1 LGGLTW
7 GALDAAEIRVP
18 TEALILNKN
27 KALELK
33 DVEAVAHGGAGGVA
47 LAEAAKSYM
56 QSLRAAAERELA
68 ANPDRRVYG
77 LNTGFGSNFRDYVS
91 AERLRQLQRNL
102 IISHCAG
109 MGPPAPRAVV
119 RATMV
124 LRARSLAEGQS
135 VIRPIVVETLI
146 DLLNKDIVPAVP
158 AHGSVSASGD
168 LAPLSHIAAVLI
180 GEGAILLDAKG
191 QAAFGAESV
200 ETARYLRDAA
210 KHGLPVFTPLV
221 LEMKEGLALN
231 NGCQYSAAWAI
242 LAARRMRTLIE
253 TAALTTALGV
263 QAMVGMGRPFRADLH
278 ALRPHPGAREM
289 AGWIWD
295 LLDGYSF
302 QNASAD
308 DRVAFDGEIQ
318 DPYNLRCAPQVLGAC
333 LDLIK
338 RAEATL
344 ACEANSV
351 TDNPIDLNVSAGGY
365 RLDEITSGG
374 HFHGMPVAVDVYGL
388 LQAAGIMA
396 RLSNMRCVRY
406 VDARR
411 NKGLGPQVR
420 GEAPDVTESGLLIP
434 EYATAGLC
442 NEIWGLAMPSHL
454 MSMSTDSGQEDHVS
468 MAAGVAMRAYQAT
481 ERLAEVLA
489 IELAY
494 ASQALITRSLNDGLV
509 TRVLDTSLGGETPA
523 PSQAA
528 WGGRQRTIAFE
539 KTWRMSMSAEELAPS
554 RLTAPAIAVIR
565 QAFPP
570 VERDRELSRD
580 MMRLSAKVLSGEI
593 VGATGFGFG
602 RH

>member
-1 LGGLTW
+1 MAAGRSIVLNKGGELSLSDVVAAAAQTDVRVSLHS
-7 GALDAAEIRVP
+7 GAKAYMASLRQAAE
-18 TEALILNKN
+18 E
-27 KALELK
+27 
-33 DVEAVAHGGAGGVA
+33 
-47 LAEAAKSYM
+47 
-56 QSLRAAAERELA
+56 QLA
-68 ANPDRRVYG
+68 ADPSRRVYG

-91 AERLRQLQRNL
+91 PERLRQLQRNL
-102 IISHCAG
+102 IVSHCANLG
-109 MGPPAPRAVV
+109 APAPREIV
-119 RATMV
+119 RATML

-135 VIRPIVVETLI
+135 IIRPLVVEALLE
-146 DLLNKDIVPAVP
+146 LLNKDIVPAVP

-180 GEGAILLDAKG
+180 GEGAILLDARG
-191 QAAFGAESV
+191 RAAFGADTV
-200 ETARYLRDAA
+200 ETARYLREAPQHNLA
-210 KHGLPVFTPLV
+210 VFTPV
-221 LEMKEGLALN
+221 TLEMKEGLALN
-231 NGCQYSAAWAI
+231 NGCQYSAAWAL
-242 LAARRMRTLIE
+242 LATVRMRRLVE
-253 TAALTTALGV
+253 TATLTTALGV

-278 ALRPHPGAREM
+278 ALRPHPGALEI
-289 AGWIWD
+289 AAWIWD
-295 LLDGYSF
+295 LLDGYAF
-302 QNASAD
+302 RNASAD

-333 LDLIK
+333 LDLIT
-338 RAEATL
+338 RAEKTL
-344 ACEANSV
+344 VCEANSV
-351 TDNPIDLNVSAGGY
+351 TDNPIDLNTSSTSY

-374 HFHGMPVAVDVYGL
+374 HFHGMPLAIDAFGL

-420 GEAPDVTESGLLIP
+420 GEIPDVTESGLLIA

-468 MAAGVAMRAYQAT
+468 MAANVAMRAYEAA

-494 ASQALITRSLNDGLV
+494 ASQAMITRSRNDGLV
-509 TRVLDTSLGGETPA
+509 TRVLDQSLGGQTPP
-523 PSQAA
+523 PSQAN
-528 WGGRQRTIAFE
+528 WGARKRTIAFE
-539 KTWRMSMSAEELAPS
+539 KTWRMSMSAAELAPS
-554 RLTAPAIAVIR
+554 TLTAPAIAAIR

-580 MMRLSAKVLSGEI
+580 LTVLAAKVLSGEI
-593 VGATGFGFG
+593 AAATGYGFE